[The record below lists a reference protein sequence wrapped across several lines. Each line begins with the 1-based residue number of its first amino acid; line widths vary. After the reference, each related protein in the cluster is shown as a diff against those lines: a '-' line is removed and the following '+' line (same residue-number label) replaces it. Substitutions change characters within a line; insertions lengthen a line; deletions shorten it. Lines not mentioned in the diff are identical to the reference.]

1 MSTAEIFGYL
11 ALVLFGASYVM
22 QTMIWLRYLAIA
34 ACVAVTLAGVF
45 SGYYLV
51 AVLGLILA
59 AINVWRLVE
68 MRMLVSDTRKV
79 TAASGAPI
87 TIDWLLPYMRTLAL
101 PKDTVLFR
109 KGTIADA
116 MYFIT
121 KGKVEFEE
129 LGVQIGKGSLFG
141 EIGVFSD
148 AKERTATA
156 KTAEDTSLLVV
167 DADKA
172 RELYYQNPEFGF
184 FLVGLITRR
193 LFEDATTG
201 KMKA

>member
-1 MSTAEIFGYL
+1 MSLAEIFGYL
-11 ALVLFGASYVM
+11 ALILFGASYFM
-22 QTMIWLRYLAIA
+22 QTMIWLRMLAIA
-34 ACVAVTLAGVF
+34 ACAAVVLSGLF
-45 SGYYLV
+45 SGMYMV
-51 AVLGLILA
+51 AVLGLVLLGL
-59 AINVWRLVE
+59 NVWRLFE
-68 MRMLVSDTRKV
+68 MRTLVSETRKA

-109 KGTIADA
+109 KGAVADA

-121 KGKVEFEE
+121 KGKIEFEE
-129 LGVQIGKGSLFG
+129 LGLQIGKDSLFG

-156 KTAEDTSLLVV
+156 KTVEDTSLLAV
-167 DADKA
+167 DAEKA

-184 FLVGLITRR
+184 FLIGLITRR

-201 KMKA
+201 KLKA